1 MTCALVSAIHDGR
14 HPGARVEVLAP
25 GTVIAKPDDGARD
38 VGRDAA
44 GSHAQSTAPPAGGLI
59 ASGAR
64 PAAQKASSP
73 FATIAVLLDAP
84 EMTAQN
90 HRATASANRSLC
102 SCRNC
107 ARDRGGRPVNSSNA
121 SLV

>member
-14 HPGARVEVLAP
+14 HPGACVVLAP
-25 GTVIAKPDDGARD
+25 GTVIANLTT
-38 VGRDAA
+38 GRATW
-44 GSHAQSTAPPAGGLI
+44 GEMPPGRMRKAPLPGRGLI

>member
-1 MTCALVSAIHDGR
+1 MECAKHCS
-14 HPGARVEVLAP
+14 PG
-25 GTVIAKPDDGARD
+25 
-38 VGRDAA
+38 
-44 GSHAQSTAPPAGGLI
+44 GGLI